1 MNKRFPKL
9 KFTISSIH
17 FRAFCASSSSSS
29 TTTTLTQTQNLSD
42 PQIIVPGKKRRVK
55 ASDTQFKENWLAS
68 LSNPFPEKTH
78 LLNGEH
84 EPTHQNDGS
93 KWVLG
98 IDPDV
103 SGAVALLKTH
113 GSVCSAQDVLRWV
126 LHDYVHNIV
135 SIFQNDVIISLLQHM
150 QVFDSPHVKIL
161 VGKNKTTRRRLDAK
175 SVVELVCGFR
185 APIGTTAYIEQS
197 LPYPQDGKQ
206 GWWSGGFGYGLWIG
220 ILVASGF
227 SVIPVPSFTWKAKF
241 ELNGTTK
248 SMAHPC
254 KFHLSRSSESSQ
266 AYTHYLSVVALASAC
281 ASRTAFSISVGLSLP
296 PVLLSMPASPVP
308 VNHHWPCT
316 HSRDSD
322 LKSLKIVLAPLDDSR
337 RLASTLFPSMTSML
351 SRKKDHG
358 RAEALLIAAYGQD
371 QNKFLEP
378 SCCDTILENLEN

>member
-1 MNKRFPKL
+1 MESLHFTPQFRQLQFHFMNKRFPKL

-17 FRAFCASSSSSS
+17 FRAFCASSSSSI
-29 TTTTLTQTQNLSD
+29 TTTLTQTQNLSD

-113 GSVCSAQDVLRWV
+113 GSVCSA
-126 LHDYVHNIV
+126 
-135 SIFQNDVIISLLQHM
+135 

-248 SMAHPC
+248 
-254 KFHLSRSSESSQ
+254 
-266 AYTHYLSVVALASAC
+266 
-281 ASRTAFSISVGLSLP
+281 
-296 PVLLSMPASPVP
+296 
-308 VNHHWPCT
+308 
-316 HSRDSD
+316 
-322 LKSLKIVLAPLDDSR
+322 DDSR

>member
-1 MNKRFPKL
+1 MESLHFTPQFRQLQFHFMNKRFPKL

-17 FRAFCASSSSSS
+17 FRAFCASSSS

-113 GSVCSAQDVLRWV
+113 GSVCSAQ
-126 LHDYVHNIV
+126 
-135 SIFQNDVIISLLQHM
+135 
-150 QVFDSPHVKIL
+150 VFDSPHVKIL

-185 APIGTTAYIEQS
+185 APIGY
-197 LPYPQDGKQ
+197 
-206 GWWSGGFGYGLWIG
+206 
-220 ILVASGF
+220 
-227 SVIPVPSFTWKAKF
+227 
-241 ELNGTTK
+241 
-248 SMAHPC
+248 C
-254 KFHLSRSSESSQ
+254 
-266 AYTHYLSVVALASAC
+266 
-281 ASRTAFSISVGLSLP
+281 
-296 PVLLSMPASPVP
+296 
-308 VNHHWPCT
+308 
-316 HSRDSD
+316 
-322 LKSLKIVLAPLDDSR
+322 
-337 RLASTLFPSMTSML
+337 
-351 SRKKDHG
+351 
-358 RAEALLIAAYGQD
+358 
-371 QNKFLEP
+371 
-378 SCCDTILENLEN
+378 

>member
-1 MNKRFPKL
+1 MESLQFTPQSHQNQFHFMNKLSPKL
-9 KFTISSIH
+9 KPTISFSSSIH
-17 FRAFCASSSSSS
+17 FRAFCGSSPSP
-29 TTTTLTQTQNLSD
+29 TLTQTHDLSD

-55 ASDTQFKENWLAS
+55 ACDTQFKENWLAS
-68 LSNPFPEKTH
+68 LTYPFPEKVH

-84 EPTHQNDGS
+84 DPTHQNDGS

-113 GSVCSAQDVLRWV
+113 GSVCSAQ
-126 LHDYVHNIV
+126 
-135 SIFQNDVIISLLQHM
+135 
-150 QVFDSPHVKIL
+150 VFDSPHVKIL
-161 VGKNKTTRRRLDAK
+161 VGKNKRTRRRLDTK
-175 SVVELVCGFR
+175 SVVELVHSFD

-241 ELNGTTK
+241 ELSGNMTTK
-248 SMAHPC
+248 
-254 KFHLSRSSESSQ
+254 
-266 AYTHYLSVVALASAC
+266 
-281 ASRTAFSISVGLSLP
+281 
-296 PVLLSMPASPVP
+296 
-308 VNHHWPCT
+308 
-316 HSRDSD
+316 
-322 LKSLKIVLAPLDDSR
+322 DDSR
-337 RLASTLFPSMTSML
+337 RLASTLFPSLTSML

-371 QNKFLEP
+371 QNKSLEP
-378 SCCDTILENLEN
+378 SCDNI